1 MKLDKSQRNTGA
13 TTPWVE
19 YFRPY
24 GIPPSPLH
32 EALQNAAMQA
42 GWIPPWD
49 REQEQDQKVVAGK
62 RSGSVR
68 AFRVQT
74 RRFVVKAAFERL
86 KPPYRVQPFSNDSI
100 TALELEYR
108 RILVEDVGD
117 NDAELLMSLAP
128 YKANRETL
136 IKDLKALGIR
146 SQRRKQIS
154 G

>member
-1 MKLDKSQRNTGA
+1 MKLDKRRNAGA
-13 TTPWVE
+13 SAPWVD
-19 YFRPY
+19 YFRPH

-49 REQEQDQKVVAGK
+49 REQEQDQKVAAGK
-62 RSGSVR
+62 RSGYLR
-68 AFRVQT
+68 AFGVQT

-86 KPPYRVQPFSNDSI
+86 KSPYRVQPFSNDSI
-100 TALELEYR
+100 IALELEYR

-117 NDAELLMSLAP
+117 DDAELLMSQAP

-146 SQRRKQIS
+146 SRRRNQIS

>member
-1 MKLDKSQRNTGA
+1 MRQCRPAGFHRGIVNKSKTKKWWRENEA
-13 TTPWVE
+13 APCVRSV
-19 YFRPY
+19 FR
-24 GIPPSPLH
+24 
-32 EALQNAAMQA
+32 
-42 GWIPPWD
+42 
-49 REQEQDQKVVAGK
+49 
-62 RSGSVR
+62 R
-68 AFRVQT
+68 ADSSS
-74 RRFVVKAAFERL
+74 KFERL